1 MKVNSPE
8 ALVMAGKIFRS
19 YGNSW
24 LAVRAAGRRD
34 ADGVLHVPWGPHSP
48 DDAVTLVAATAAPV
62 NGEAD

>member
-24 LAVRAAGRRD
+24 LAARAAGRRD
-34 ADGVLHVPWGPHSP
+34 ADGVLHIPLGPYAPDEAFAVVVDPGLSVP
-48 DDAVTLVAATAAPV
+48 DA
-62 NGEAD
+62 GD

>member
-1 MKVNSPE
+1 
-8 ALVMAGKIFRS
+8 MAGKIFRS

-48 DDAVTLVAATAAPV
+48 DDAMTLVAATAAPL